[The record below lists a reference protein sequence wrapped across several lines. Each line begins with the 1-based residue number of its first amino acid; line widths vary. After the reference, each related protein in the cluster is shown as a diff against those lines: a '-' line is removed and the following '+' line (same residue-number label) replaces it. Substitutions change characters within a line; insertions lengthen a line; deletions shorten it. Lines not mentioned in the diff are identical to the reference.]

1 MPIITTASEFN
12 DLCLFLTQ
20 SAPDFIAVDTEFIRE
35 KTYWPQ
41 WSLLQLATTEKVYII
56 DVINLDKG
64 KDFSAFK
71 DLLQQRSIL
80 KVFHA
85 CRQDVE
91 IFLHELNI
99 IPDAFFDC
107 QVAAYLCGFQEGIGL
122 AKLAQEL
129 LDVEVT
135 KTQQH
140 TNWLSRPLSPHQLA
154 YATADVEVIKKL
166 YHALFQQI
174 ETLGRWG
181 WLYEEQLHLSMPETY
196 QQDCGEMWRRI
207 KTPEKMKASKRALLQ
222 ELCRWREEKAQ
233 QLNYNR
239 GRVMTEDLLIK
250 IINLQPESI
259 VDLADQAPE
268 ISLEH
273 LDEIWML
280 LLAFKDRRPH
290 TYPTLKLPPS
300 RPLYLLEAFAKMT
313 PLRRRI
319 ASDLGIAER
328 LLGNDEAIRD
338 FISGAEVIFSQGW
351 RFEVFGIHAQEILN
365 EYIKVTP
372 IMDKDALNARSNE
385 RFLDIRTLK
394 ILK

>member
-1 MPIITTASEFN
+1 MPIITTALEFN
-12 DLCLFLTQ
+12 ELCLFLTQ

-56 DVINLDKG
+56 DVINLDKE
-64 KDFSAFK
+64 KDFSVFK

-91 IFLHELNI
+91 IFLHELNV
-99 IPDAFFDC
+99 IPEVFFDC

-129 LDVEVT
+129 LGVEVA

-140 TNWLSRPLSPHQLA
+140 TNWLSRPLSSHQLA
-154 YATADVEVIKKL
+154 YATVD
-166 YHALFQQI
+166 ALCQKI
-174 ETLGRWG
+174 EMLGRWG
-181 WLYEEQLHLSMPETY
+181 WLHEEQLHLSMPETY
-196 QQDCGEMWRRI
+196 QQDRGEMWRRI

-239 GRVMTEDLLIK
+239 GRVMADDLLIK

-268 ISLEH
+268 ISIEH
-273 LDEIWML
+273 LDEIWVL
-280 LLAFKDRRPH
+280 LLTFKDRRPH
-290 TYPTLKLPPS
+290 TYPTLKLPPP
-300 RPLYLLEAFAKMT
+300 RPVYLLE
-313 PLRRRI
+313 

-328 LLGNDEAIRD
+328 LLGNDESIRD

-351 RFEVFGIHAQEILN
+351 RCEVFGIHAQEVLN
-365 EYIKVTP
+365 QYT
-372 IMDKDALNARSNE
+372 
-385 RFLDIRTLK
+385 
-394 ILK
+394 